1 MPIIV
6 PDNFRLPDGSALDAA
21 TREAYRQRHAA
32 RRQALIERTR
42 QPDSTGSLDT
52 STETTINV
60 VPIALGVVGVGAL
73 IYFATRE

>member
-1 MPIIV
+1 MPLML
-6 PDNFRLPDGSALDAA
+6 PDSYRLPDGSALDAA
-21 TREAYRQRHAA
+21 TREFYMRRHAA

-73 IYFATRE
+73 IYFATRK